1 MYRYTWLLWWITIL
15 LRIQQFYQWWKPD
28 TTSCIQKTG
37 YEGQNLSLP
46 PSNAL
51 SSKDYTFSWYKD
63 SLKALNMLCY
73 YTEKLEEIDSK
84 PDIIRRCFLNH
95 TLFLINL
102 TSHYSGIYYFDS
114 LYTYSWV
121 LRTPL
126 CYNVTV
132 YSIYQTHIH
141 TTILLYPPTST
152 YNSLTISS
160 FTSTNLT
167 HTAVHYA
174 AGNVEAQHDTAT
186 PHTMWII
193 PLVIVTTIIVLIC
206 FKFPQKAWNKFTQYR
221 YNSMLTAA

>member
-1 MYRYTWLLWWITIL
+1 MYRYTWLLWWITTL

-46 PSNAL
+46 PSNAS

-63 SLKALNMLCY
+63 LLKALNMLCY

-84 PDIIRRCFLNH
+84 PDIIRRCFWNH

-114 LYTYSWV
+114 LYTYGWV

-141 TTILLYPPTST
+141 TTMLLYPPTST

-167 HTAVHYA
+167 PTAVHYA

-221 YNSMLTAA
+221 YNSMLAAA

>member
-206 FKFPQKAWNKFTQYR
+206 FKSPQKAWNKFTQYR

>member
-126 CYNVTV
+126 YYNVTV